1 MEQAHVQDYWGMR
14 STSRILLWEFKLQV
28 NITDWKFS
36 LKSFHIKQSFSD
48 IINKTVNPA
57 TNSSRVW
64 KCIKTR
70 SRKLSFTK
78 NCQKGYFLQCFSYLY
93 WLSNYEIWLELWS
106 IVKILINIL
115 KSVKSSS
122 VFCTCV
128 ICQALGQGVRL
139 HPQLLGRE
147 VQEFVF
153 SDKTVEDSQVVWAR
167 PSYGSRDLRRPWPWP
182 KLPSLADTEEG
193 HVC

>member
-1 MEQAHVQDYWGMR
+1 MIFIGQF
-14 STSRILLWEFKLQV
+14 TLLQVRKRWWFHKKLEKWALFLHFMYV
-28 NITDWKFS
+28 NITDWIFS
-36 LKSFHIKQSFSD
+36 LKSFHFEKSFSY
-48 IINKTVNPA
+48 IINKTVNLIQFLKSLKMFQNA
-57 TNSSRVW
+57 IAKAVLH
-64 KCIKTR
+64 K
-70 SRKLSFTK
+70 KLSE
-78 NCQKGYFLQCFSYLY
+78 GLFSLMFS
-93 WLSNYEIWLELWS
+93 LSLLALFNQNYGIWLELWS

-153 SDKTVEDSQVVWAR
+153 SDKTVEDSQVV
-167 PSYGSRDLRRPWPWP
+167 
-182 KLPSLADTEEG
+182 
-193 HVC
+193 